1 MKILDASHMYL
12 ARYGGHAGAAGC
24 TILADNIS
32 HVSMAFIQATD
43 ELYSTHDAT
52 PILTVDTVLE
62 RDKISLQTLRDIE
75 ILRPF

>member
-24 TILADNIS
+24 TILADYIS
-32 HVSMAFIQATD
+32 QASVAFIQATD
-43 ELYSTHDAT
+43 ELYSAYDST

-62 RDKISLQTLRDIE
+62 KDTISLQTLRDIE